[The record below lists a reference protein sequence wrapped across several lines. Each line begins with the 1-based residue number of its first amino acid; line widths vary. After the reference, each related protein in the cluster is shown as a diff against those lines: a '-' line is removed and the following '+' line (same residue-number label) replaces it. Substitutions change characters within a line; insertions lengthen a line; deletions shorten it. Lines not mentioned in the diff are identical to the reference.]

1 MLSVLIRWIGWD
13 VELSRSDSEIKN
25 SEDQTI
31 QIKSLGEK
39 KPVDGET
46 EECLCLG
53 QRVKFDRYGLT
64 KDGKAV
70 CVDAYCLSVAEIP
83 QTYVILMQDRD

>member
-25 SEDQTI
+25 SQDETI
-31 QIKSLGEK
+31 QIKSFGEK
-39 KPVDGET
+39 VPVDGKT
-46 EECLCLG
+46 EEIRCLG

-64 KDGKAV
+64 KDGQAV
-70 CVDAYCLSVAEIP
+70 CVDAYCLTVAEIP
-83 QTYVILMQDRD
+83 QTYVTLMQDRD